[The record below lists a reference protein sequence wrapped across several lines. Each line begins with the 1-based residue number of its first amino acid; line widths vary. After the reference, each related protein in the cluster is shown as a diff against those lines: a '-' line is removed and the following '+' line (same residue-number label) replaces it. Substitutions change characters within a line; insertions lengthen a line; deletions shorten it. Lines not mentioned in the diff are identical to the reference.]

1 MNHKAKVG
9 DRIRITKWW
18 NGAEGF
24 VTDVNDCVI
33 MVADVDGTFA
43 EGGAMN
49 IIGIVGG
56 FEEDAYEV
64 ILAEPEVDIRD
75 QILKSLD
82 IKVPD
87 RPFKVGDY
95 VTVHEGVH
103 DFTYGIDTP
112 MPFNATIAEGPDPDD
127 EYCVDL
133 DNSGESWYVTID
145 MLTHAERPVE
155 PQQGS
160 YQVQFQVIGTKADAE
175 DIHKT
180 VTDAIAAYGLD
191 LRTNTEVHVDNWIPS
206 TKKWVDDAEA
216 E

>member
-75 QILKSLD
+75 HILASLK
-82 IKVPD
+82 IPVPE

-103 DFTYGIDTP
+103 GYGYGITTP
-112 MPFNATIAEGPDPDD
+112 MPFEGTITYGPDAEADYFV
-127 EYCVDL
+127 EG
-133 DNSGESWYVTID
+133 NNAAWFVTID

-160 YQVQFQVIGTKADAE
+160 YQVQFQVIGLKADAE
-175 DIHKT
+175 DIRQA
-180 VTDAIAAYGLD
+180 VADAIGDHGLD

-206 TKKWVDDAEA
+206 AKKWVDDDATAE
-216 E
+216 